1 MKLHSFPLRV
11 QIGSIAALAVVGLS
25 FVAGAYFLSAAR
37 LDAADATIASATSGE
52 MLALEIEIGLL
63 QARRAEKDFLLRQDE
78 SLLTQHAAAVEGVV
92 ARLTKLTARQDDDE
106 ARRLGGSVGSELKV
120 YGAAFASLVE
130 AMRALGFDETKG
142 ALGELRAAAHEIEGK
157 TTDLRVVNA
166 LLQTRRH
173 EKDFLARGDKKYVD
187 QTRAAVTAAAE
198 ALKADAAPEDVK
210 RALVSALERYRSS
223 FDRVVAAA
231 SAQVDAVKALSASF
245 ARLQPIVDQLRAGIE
260 QRFKAAEV
268 EAADAKSFAKAALL
282 WIILATTFLVGLV
295 AFVIA
300 RSVSQPLA
308 RMTEA
313 MDALAKGDRETEIPA
328 RERGDEVGRMA
339 AAVQVF
345 KENMIRAREVAE
357 REAEEQAMRQRR
369 AEAMEKLSGE
379 FDVGVRGVLDMVSSA
394 TTELQA
400 TAGSMSATAEET
412 SRQSVAVAA
421 ASEQASTNVQTVAS
435 AAEELSS
442 SIAEI
447 SRQVQQSAQ
456 VAGKAAEDA
465 ARTNGTVQ
473 TLAEAAQKIGDVVDL
488 INDIAS
494 QTNLLALNA
503 TIEAARAGEAGK
515 GFAVVASEVKS
526 LANQTAKATE
536 EIGAQISAMQSV
548 TGEAVSAINAI
559 GTTIGEINQ
568 IATAIA
574 SAVEEQGAATQ
585 EIARNVQQAAAGT
598 QEVSS
603 NIAGV
608 QQAAT
613 DTGAASQQVLGAS
626 GELAQQAEML
636 RGHVEKFLA
645 GVKAA

>member
-1 MKLHSFPLRV
+1 VNL
-11 QIGSIAALAVVGLS
+11 
-25 FVAGAYFLSAAR
+25 
-37 LDAADATIASATSGE
+37 TI
-52 MLALEIEIGLL
+52 
-63 QARRAEKDFLLRQDE
+63 
-78 SLLTQHAAAVEGVV
+78 
-92 ARLTKLTARQDDDE
+92 
-106 ARRLGGSVGSELKV
+106 ARRLGIALSALALSIVALVACGWLLASHGTQALNTVYADRVVPLRDLK
-120 YGAAFASLVE
+120 LVSDMY
-130 AMRALGFDETKG
+130 AVNIVDATHKARA
-142 ALGELRAAAHEIEGK
+142 GEQPMAKAAAAVREAQRTIAERWSAY
-157 TTDLRVVNA
+157 TATELVAEEQR
-166 LLQTRRH
+166 L
-173 EKDFLARGDKKYVD
+173 
-187 QTRAAVTAAAE
+187 VTAAKPLMAAAEGLNVKLLAALDKEDRAALE
-198 ALKADAAPEDVK
+198 ALATRELYKSVDPISEVFNQLVVLQLDVAK
-210 RALVSALERYRSS
+210 REYDEFRASSSTMTWVFAL
-223 FDRVVAAA
+223 
-231 SAQVDAVKALSASF
+231 
-245 ARLQPIVDQLRAGIE
+245 
-260 QRFKAAEV
+260 
-268 EAADAKSFAKAALL
+268 AALL
-282 WIILATTFLVGLV
+282 GAGAVGFGFFTSQLRVIRPILSMTGAMGK
-295 AFVIA
+295 
-300 RSVSQPLA
+300 LA
-308 RMTEA
+308 Q
-313 MDALAKGDRETEIPA
+313 GDKTVEIP
-328 RERGDEVGRMA
+328 GVGRSDEIGAMA
-339 AAVQVF
+339 SAVQVF
-345 KENMIRAREVAE
+345 KDTAIAAERMAAEEKAAQAE
-357 REAEEQAMRQRR
+357 RERR
-369 AEAMEKLSGE
+369 AAKVAELTQG
-379 FDVGVRGVLDMVSSA
+379 FDKSVSSVLGAVSSA

-626 GELAQQAEML
+626 GELAQQAETL

-645 GVKAA
+645 GIKAA